1 MSNNPEAKQPGRS
14 PAQKIRIMVEWNKVQ
29 RFVLRV
35 LTASTNH
42 YCKGA
47 GRTMKRL
54 TALALAG
61 VLLLGTAC
69 GAEIR
74 RTTQQHRQ

>member
-1 MSNNPEAKQPGRS
+1 MSNNPEAKHPQRS

-47 GRTMKRL
+47 GRTMKIL

-61 VLLLGTAC
+61 VLLLCVGRIYGEFLHTF
-69 GAEIR
+69 
-74 RTTQQHRQ
+74 